1 MLASLAIVER
11 GAQVELYTGLPGSDG
26 CATSNNGEVANSAT
40 GRFSAH
46 NF

>member
-11 GAQVELYTGLPGSDG
+11 GAQVELYTGLTDSDG
-26 CATSNNGEVANSAT
+26 CAISNSGDVAHSVT